1 MKKDLIEVEG
11 REIRITGRR
20 LRRAQLEG
28 DFYQFLNDP
37 EPVIA
42 ALRAMPDRPDLFTF
56 MQSLADVTPKYKYP
70 MEWDN
75 MAVIRVKTFDE
86 WMNHQISAK
95 PRNQMRLAAKR
106 GVVMREV
113 PFSEELVRGIKKI
126 YDETPVRQGR
136 SFPHYNESFESVY
149 AAEAT
154 FLDRAIF
161 LGAYLGEELIGF
173 VKLVADEDWNQAGM
187 MNILSLISQRDKAP
201 NNALVAEAV
210 RTCAERGIPNLVYFR
225 FAHGKRQRGGVIDFK
240 LNCGFK
246 RVDVPRYYVPL
257 TAWGSAA
264 LRLGL
269 HQRLRDRLPEGLSE
283 KLKQLQ
289 KRWHERRALE
299 KASMGKVSTGRLTS

>member
-1 MKKDLIEVEG
+1 MKKDLIEVQG
-11 REIRITGRR
+11 REIRITGKRVR
-20 LRRAQLEG
+20 TAQLEG

-37 EPVIA
+37 APVIA

-75 MAVIRVKTFDE
+75 MAVIRVATFDH
-86 WMNHQISAK
+86 WMNNQISGK

-106 GVVMREV
+106 GVEMREV

-136 SFPHYNESFESVY
+136 MFPHYNEDYANVY

-187 MNILSLISQRDKAP
+187 MNILSLISHRDKAP

-210 RTCAERGIPNLVYFR
+210 RACADRGIPNLVYFR

-240 LNCGFK
+240 INCGFK

-257 TAWGSAA
+257 TAWGRLA
-264 LRLGL
+264 LGLGL
-269 HQRLRDRLPEGLSE
+269 HRRLRDRLPEGLRE
-283 KLKQLQ
+283 RLKELQ
-289 KRWHERRALE
+289 KRWLGRNTPE
-299 KASMGKVSTGRLTS
+299 KVSMGKINTWRLFS

>member
-1 MKKDLIEVEG
+1 MKRDLIEVEG
-11 REIRITGRR
+11 LEIRITGRR
-20 LRRAQLEG
+20 LRTAQLEG
-28 DFYQFLNDP
+28 DFYQFLKDP
-37 EPVIA
+37 ESVIA
-42 ALRAMPDRPDLFTF
+42 ALRATPDRPDLFTF

-75 MAVIRVKTFDE
+75 MAVISVSTFDH

-106 GVVMREV
+106 GVELREV
-113 PFSEELVRGIKKI
+113 PFSEELVRGIKRI

-136 SFPHYNESFESVY
+136 MFPHYKEDFESVY

-173 VKLVADEDWNQAGM
+173 VKLVADEDWNQVGM

-210 RTCAERGIPNLVYFR
+210 RTCANRGIPNLVYFR
-225 FAHGKRQRGGVIDFK
+225 FAQGKRQRGGVIDFK
-240 LNCGFK
+240 LHCGFR

-257 TAWGSAA
+257 TPWGRAA

-269 HQRLRDRLPEGLSE
+269 HHRLRDRLPEGLSE
-283 KLKQLQ
+283 KLKELQ
-289 KRWHERRALE
+289 KRWHEQRTLE
-299 KASMGKVSTGRLTS
+299 KASIGKINPWRLFD